1 MAEIL
6 GLGVTHFPPL
16 AGRDQDMARILRRA
30 LADPGLP
37 SSYRQPAGWPEA
49 MREEWGRAEGRGAAA
64 RHREFLVTQFRKAR
78 RILDEFRPDFVL
90 VWGDFNSN
98 KCFAYFLS

>member
-37 SSYRQPAGWPEA
+37 PSYRQPAGWPEA
-49 MREEWGRAEGRGAAA
+49 MREEWGQDEGRGAAA
-64 RHREFLVTQFRKAR
+64 RHREFLVNAVPQGAPDPGRVPAGLRAVTPAR
-78 RILDEFRPDFVL
+78 GSSR
-90 VWGDFNSN
+90 
-98 KCFAYFLS
+98 